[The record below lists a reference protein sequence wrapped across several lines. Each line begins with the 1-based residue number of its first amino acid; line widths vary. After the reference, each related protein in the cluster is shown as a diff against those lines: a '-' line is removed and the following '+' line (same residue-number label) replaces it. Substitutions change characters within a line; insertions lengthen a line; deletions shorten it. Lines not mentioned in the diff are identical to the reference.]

1 MKIRSMLGLL
11 ISLLLFSAAS
21 AQQAV
26 GDGPV
31 QDVGSVESFD
41 PRVSVEIPEEP
52 ETLEEITDDAV
63 MSVYGAEKTIKR
75 NKPRVRAA
83 PGPTI
88 YRTDTSLSATA
99 LQEAK
104 VIRDRFRSYSDN
116 VLIVHL
122 IQEARQNLRVK
133 SYVEKRVDP
142 VTKAVSYAFFCYRAV
157 KEALQGAGLVRSY
170 LAGGEARESIQPLTR
185 AGFKN
190 LFDDVDYARL
200 MAANPRFAPMGAIL
214 VYANNLSFDLKS
226 CRSRCTSS
234 SAGHIEIK
242 TAEAGLDGYI
252 SVSESYQPTYG
263 YPVPAQRQLIGV
275 MVKKSLL
282 PK

>member
-1 MKIRSMLGLL
+1 MLGLL

-21 AQQAV
+21 AQQVLENDATE
-26 GDGPV
+26 DM
-31 QDVGSVESFD
+31 GSVESFD
-41 PRVSVEIPEEP
+41 PRDSDGIFTSEEHEPILKDIAFDANISVNLI
-52 ETLEEITDDAV
+52 
-63 MSVYGAEKTIKR
+63 EKVVGRI
-75 NKPRVRAA
+75 NPMVRAA
-83 PGPTI
+83 SGPRT
-88 YRTDTSLSATA
+88 YRTDASLSAKA
-99 LQEAK
+99 LQEAW

-116 VLIVHL
+116 VLIVRL
-122 IQEARQNLRVK
+122 IEEARQNLKVK
-133 SYVEKRVDP
+133 SYIERRVDP
-142 VTKAVSYAFFCYRAV
+142 VTKAVTYAFYCYRAV

-170 LAGGEARESIQPLTR
+170 LAGGEARESIQPLIR

-190 LFDDVDYARL
+190 LFDDADYARQ
-200 MAANPRFAPMGAIL
+200 MIANPRFAPMGAIL
-214 VYANNLSFDLKS
+214 VYANNPSFDVKS
-226 CRSRCTSS
+226 CRSRCKSS